1 MAKEFFDWCVMVLE
15 YLGDITGLGYIWV
28 NILIFVIG
36 QPLLI
41 LFFMVLWL
49 YERKKK
55 CQM

>member
-1 MAKEFFDWCVMVLE
+1 MAKEFFDWCVVVLE

-49 YERKKK
+49 YERNKK
-55 CQM
+55 